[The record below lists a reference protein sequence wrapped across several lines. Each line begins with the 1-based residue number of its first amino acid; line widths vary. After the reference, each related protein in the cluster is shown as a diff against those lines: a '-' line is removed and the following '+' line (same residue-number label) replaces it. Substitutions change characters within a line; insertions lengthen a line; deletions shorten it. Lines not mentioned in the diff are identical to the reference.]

1 MASLVLTGLQR
12 WFMFAVMGLV
22 FPFLIVRTT
31 KLKISSALHY
41 NTHRDL
47 HVMLKSWM
55 SFLSQDALSSYL
67 FLLFACVCM
76 LGSLYTFFLLPETKG
91 KTLLEISEEFKAIT
105 VCGKSFAE
113 ETRTETRLWWGPRI
127 ATAKMRKEEKNYFS
141 FRTRLNDCEKTCFAN
156 KWLTMTLNNV
166 TIPTIWNLY
175 HFSFCFLVASAIFC
189 LSINGD
195 CCAIRSCTK
204 FFLGPRF
211 FTTNNN

>member
-1 MASLVLTGLQR
+1 MASLVLTGLQG

-41 NTHRDL
+41 NTHR
-47 HVMLKSWM
+47 VLKSWM
-55 SFLSQDALSSYL
+55 TFLSQDALSSYL
-67 FLLFACVCM
+67 FVLFASACM

-127 ATAKMRKEEKNYFS
+127 ATAKNMRKKTIFLS
-141 FRTRLNDCEKTCFAN
+141 GQDWMTVEKTCFAN

-166 TIPTIWNLY
+166 TIPKIWNLPTSV
-175 HFSFCFLVASAIFC
+175 FAF
-189 LSINGD
+189 
-195 CCAIRSCTK
+195 
-204 FFLGPRF
+204 
-211 FTTNNN
+211 

>member
-1 MASLVLTGLQR
+1 MASLVLTGLQG

-47 HVMLKSWM
+47 YVVLKLWM

-67 FLLFACVCM
+67 FVLFASACM

-105 VCGKSFAE
+105 VCGKSFAK

-127 ATAKMRKEEKNYFS
+127 ATAKNMREKTIFLS
-141 FRTRLNDCEKTCFAN
+141 GQDWMTVEKTCFAN

-166 TIPTIWNLY
+166 TIPKIWNLSN
-175 HFSFCFLVASAIFC
+175 FSFCFLVASAIFC

-204 FFLGPRF
+204 FFLGPCF